1 MVNESHVFVPAEIA
15 SFQVSFSAD
24 TQIKFPGSEV
34 MESYHLDLTTMWF
47 KKEKLVLPYLTSC
60 PGWVHAVFI
69 Y

>member
-34 MESYHLDLTTMWF
+34 MESYHLDLTTM
-47 KKEKLVLPYLTSC
+47 
-60 PGWVHAVFI
+60 
-69 Y
+69 